1 MDISIIV
8 HQLRGFGIA
17 FFLGPLLALSS
28 QNAESAGLENQDI
41 RNPLLYAVAWKQ
53 TAAEYRALYYQG
65 FNIARMRVQN
75 AIDNRK
81 EGDLPLAV
89 VSDVDDTLV
98 HAMEYWGRLI
108 EENIDFFD
116 DSIWDQWIPLNK
128 ITATPGASKFLEFCR
143 ENNVEVFYVTSRDQG
158 ENTYQY
164 ALENLQSLNFPY
176 LDQQHLSV
184 LRDSSNKQPIQNR
197 IAENYNIVV
206 FLGDNLNDFRRK
218 FYSSSIDARQELME
232 QDKDKFGSQFILFP
246 NPTDGHW
253 LRAIFGESEPSPTDS
268 NRKILRRA
276 AAGSDDRS

>member
-164 ALENLQSLNFPY
+164 ALKNLQSLNFPY
-176 LDQQHLSV
+176 LDQQHLFV
-184 LRDSSNKQPIQNR
+184 LTQSSNKEPVQNQISR
-197 IAENYNIVV
+197 NYNIVV

>member
-116 DSIWDQWIPLNK
+116 DSIWDQWIPLNE

-164 ALENLQSLNFPY
+164 ALKNLQSLNFPY
-176 LDQQHLSV
+176 LDQQHLFV
-184 LRDSSNKQPIQNR
+184 LTQSSNKEPVQNQISR
-197 IAENYNIVV
+197 NYNIVV